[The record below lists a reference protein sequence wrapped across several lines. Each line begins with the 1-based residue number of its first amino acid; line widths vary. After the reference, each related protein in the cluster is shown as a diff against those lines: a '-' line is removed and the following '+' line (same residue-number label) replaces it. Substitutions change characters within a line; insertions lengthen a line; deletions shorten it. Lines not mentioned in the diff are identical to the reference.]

1 MLASGSGLP
10 SYLLSVFDTFLL
22 FLAAGEDEL
31 IHVPGLAVY
40 VHLYTPGAVNIFH
53 GCSSLYQFKIIKT
66 VTDNHTV
73 SI

>member
-31 IHVPGLAVY
+31 IHVPGLSVR
-40 VHLYTPGAVNIFH
+40 VDLYTPGAVCIFH
-53 GCSSLYQFKIIKT
+53 GCSS
-66 VTDNHTV
+66 
-73 SI
+73 